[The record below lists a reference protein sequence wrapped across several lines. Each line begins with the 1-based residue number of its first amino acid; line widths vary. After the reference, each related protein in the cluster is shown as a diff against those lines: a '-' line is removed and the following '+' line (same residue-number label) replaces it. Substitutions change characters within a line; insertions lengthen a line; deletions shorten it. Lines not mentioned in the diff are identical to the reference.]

1 MPRFILSTGVVSA
14 LVCSVAF
21 CGNSVPDKV
30 RADILALTNKFRESQ
45 KKMPLKLNAKL
56 AAAAQKHVDN
66 MARQDKYGD
75 DGENG
80 HILDGVDPK
89 TRVEREGYQSAA
101 GAENV
106 AFFDGVGGIKL
117 AETVVDGWSKSP
129 KHRDNMLSER
139 FTEIGVGVARSKSG
153 KVYFCEVFGRP
164 K

>member
-1 MPRFILSTGVVSA
+1 
-14 LVCSVAF
+14 
-21 CGNSVPDKV
+21 
-30 RADILALTNKFRESQ
+30 
-45 KKMPLKLNAKL
+45 
-56 AAAAQKHVDN
+56 
-66 MARQDKYGD
+66 
-75 DGENG
+75 
-80 HILDGVDPK
+80 VDPK

-117 AETVVDGWSKSP
+117 ANTVVDGWSNSP
-129 KHRDNMLSER
+129 KHRENMLSER